1 MSTAFHPQM
10 DRALECSIRTIAQI
24 LHSMILPD
32 PEKDWAEKVEFV
44 INSSMRGPTGSHS
57 SSFPRDICLKWHK
70 PSTSVL
76 QKQCLAFKDLSTRCE
91 TAHQ

>member
-1 MSTAFHPQM
+1 M
-10 DRALECSIRTIAQI
+10 DRALECLIRMIAQI

-32 PEKDWAEKVEFV
+32 PEKDWAEKVEFA
-44 INSSMRGPTGSHS
+44 INSSVRGLTGSHP

-70 PSTSVL
+70 LSMSVL
-76 QKQCLAFKDLSTRCE
+76 QKRHLVFKDLFTRCK